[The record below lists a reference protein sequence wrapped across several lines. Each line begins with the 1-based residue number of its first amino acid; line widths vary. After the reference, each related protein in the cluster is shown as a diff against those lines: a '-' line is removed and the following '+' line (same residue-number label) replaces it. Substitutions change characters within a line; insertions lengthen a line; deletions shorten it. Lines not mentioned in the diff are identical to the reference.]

1 MYIMSQHF
9 DTNLGN
15 YQTDDLEQMF
25 NLQKPYTKRDVE
37 NNCNA
42 LKIKVSTHHDGEDEV
57 LQNLLNFIMAAK
69 NTLEKEMESDF
80 MKLPPA
86 DIMENN
92 SHDIIDRRVAHQENV
107 ENISTAINAR
117 DETNQKSIWSC
128 DNVFQQLSIDTLF
141 RDNYDK
147 TKASDLH
154 ISLLNPIKKVVG
166 MELVS
171 LELPSNINLISD
183 KHNNNVFQMTYDNSA
198 NTVTTFTVSNG
209 RYTESEMNA
218 ELNPSFAALNTAGND
233 LSGVTV
239 SINNTSGK
247 VTFTN
252 VSSSNRT
259 LNFRPNINVPQN
271 QTLGWILGFRK
282 ETYVLVKGTP
292 LVSEGSYDSALLKYF
307 YIMID
312 DYNRNIVNSTVVP
325 AFNKQPLNNN
335 IMGRIIPRTY
345 GSGSDETTYYE
356 CSNIEHN
363 NTKIRKYL
371 GPVDIH
377 KLHIQLLDNHGRVLD
392 LDNMDYSLALAL
404 ECVYD

>member
-1 MYIMSQHF
+1 MSQNF
-9 DTNLGN
+9 DTNLDN
-15 YQTDDLEQMF
+15 YGTDDLEQMF
-25 NLQKPYTKRDVE
+25 NLKRPYTKNDVE
-37 NNCNA
+37 NNCNE
-42 LKIKVSTHHDGEDEV
+42 LKIKVSTHHNGEDEV
-57 LQNLLNFIMAAK
+57 LQNLINFIVAAK
-69 NTLEKEMESDF
+69 HTLEKEMESDF

-86 DIMENN
+86 NIMENN

-107 ENISTAINAR
+107 ETISTAINAR

-141 RDNYDK
+141 RDNYNK
-147 TKASDLH
+147 SKASDLH
-154 ISLLNPIKKVVG
+154 ISLQNPIKNVVG

-171 LELPSNINLISD
+171 LELPSNINLISSE
-183 KHNNNVFQMTYDNSA
+183 HNNNSFQMTYEN
-198 NTVTTFTVSNG
+198 VTTVSTITIANG
-209 RYTESEMNA
+209 RYTEGDMNT
-218 ELNPSFAALNTAGND
+218 ELSSKFSTFNTAGND

-239 SINNTSGK
+239 SIDGTSGK

-252 VSSSNRT
+252 ASSQDRT
-259 LNFRPNINVPQN
+259 LNFRPNVNVPQN

-282 ETYVLVKGTP
+282 ETYKIEKGTP
-292 LVSEGSYDSALLKYF
+292 LVSEGSYDSALLKYM

-312 DYNRNIVNSTVVP
+312 DYNRNIINSTVVP
-325 AFNKQPLNNN
+325 AFNTQPLNNN

-356 CSNIEHN
+356 CSNIEHT

-392 LDNMDYSLALAL
+392 LDNMDYSLALSF